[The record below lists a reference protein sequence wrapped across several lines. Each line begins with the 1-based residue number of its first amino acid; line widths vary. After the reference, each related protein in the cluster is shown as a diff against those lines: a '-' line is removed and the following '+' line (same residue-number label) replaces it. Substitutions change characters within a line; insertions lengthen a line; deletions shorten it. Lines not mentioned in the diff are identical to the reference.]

1 MMSAKNMRKLTI
13 ATSICTLVVAVLGIV
28 LLSFQLDDVNRN
40 GLYNLVPQSII
51 IVLIVFAAFLILFNM
66 WYIYLA
72 AKGSIQG
79 VKLGMLINTFLL
91 LFAFVILCEILI
103 QVHHVNHDGFDLGM
117 KQMVAQLGDLSDVAS
132 NQQQSET
139 ALVSS
144 LLVESFQQAEC
155 NVSNAL
161 YTISAINIVRHA
173 LNLLLIIISIV
184 LVFLFLLTV
193 QLFCVLTLLTMVPSN
208 VEQIEDY
215 QRLLN
220 PTQRLTGS
228 YSSKTR
234 HSLA

>member
-28 LLSFQLDDVNRN
+28 LLSFQLDDVNKN
-40 GLYNLVPQSII
+40 GLHNLVPQSII

-103 QVHHVNHDGFDLGM
+103 QVHHVNDDGFDLGM
-117 KQMVAQLGDLSDVAS
+117 KQMVAQRGDLPDGAS
-132 NQQQSET
+132 SQKFET

-144 LLVESFQQAEC
+144 LVIQSFQQTEC
-155 NVSNAL
+155 DVSNAL
-161 YTISAINIVRHA
+161 YTISAINIARHA
-173 LNLLLIIISIV
+173 INLLLIIISTV
-184 LVFLFLLTV
+184 LVFLFLITV
-193 QLFCVLTLLTMVPSN
+193 QLFCVLTLLTMVPNN
-208 VEQIEDY
+208 VQQIEDY

-220 PTQRLTGS
+220 PTQQLSGS

>member
-28 LLSFQLDDVNRN
+28 LLSFQLDDVNKN
-40 GLYNLVPQSII
+40 GLHNLVPQSII
-51 IVLIVFAAFLILFNM
+51 IVLIVFAAFLILFNL
-66 WYIYLA
+66 WYIYQA

-79 VKLGMLINTFLL
+79 VKLGMLVNTFLL
-91 LFAFVILCEILI
+91 LFAFVMLCEILI
-103 QVHHVNHDGFDLGM
+103 QVHHVNDDGFDLGM
-117 KQMVAQLGDLSDVAS
+117 KQMVAQLDDLSDGAS
-132 NQQQSET
+132 SVKSET

-144 LLVESFQQAEC
+144 LTFQQTEC
-155 NVSNAL
+155 DVSNAL
-161 YTISAINIVRHA
+161 YTIYAINIARHA
-173 LNLLLIIISIV
+173 VNLLLIIISTV

-193 QLFCVLTLLTMVPSN
+193 QLFCVLTLLTMVPNN

-220 PTQRLTGS
+220 PTQQLSGS

>member
-1 MMSAKNMRKLTI
+1 MMSGKYMRKLTI

-91 LFAFVILCEILI
+91 LFAFVMLCEILI
-103 QVHHVNHDGFDLGM
+103 QVHHVNDDGFDLGM
-117 KQMVAQLGDLSDVAS
+117 KQMVAQLGDLSDFAS
-132 NQQQSET
+132 SQQSET

-161 YTISAINIVRHA
+161 YTISAIKIVRHA

-228 YSSKTR
+228 YSSKPR